1 MRLFTLLLILILTA
15 TGAIASLN
23 WGAFVVPVDL
33 SIGFA
38 LIRMPIGLLMLAV
51 LVVVT
56 VLFLLY
62 VVYMQ
67 TSSLLE
73 TRRLSRKLE
82 ANIALAEK
90 AEASRFT
97 ELRSV
102 LESEIAKQASLEAE
116 SRTVL
121 LNRIDLLSKEL
132 NVSLGQATNTLA
144 AHIGEFEDRF
154 VKSTIPVRLG

>member
-132 NVSLGQATNTLA
+132 NVSLGQATYTLA

>member
-15 TGAIASLN
+15 TGAVASLN
-23 WGAFVVPVDL
+23 WVAFVAPVDL

-97 ELRSV
+97 ELRSE
-102 LESEIAKQASLEAE
+102 LESEMAKLASREAE
-116 SRTVL
+116 STRAV
-121 LNRIDLLSKEL
+121 LNRVDLLSKEL
-132 NVSLGQATNTLA
+132 NVSLGHATNTLA

-154 VKSTIPVRLG
+154 VKTTMPVRLG